1 MRLAGQPLFLLVLGV
16 TLLMACGDDGNPTSR
31 QTEPTSNPTQD
42 LATPTPS
49 ANASGVSF
57 ATPTPT
63 TIPIAPK
70 RASPTTLSGI
80 KDVDAFP
87 EVWSS
92 NGYDGQTFEF
102 KTNCFDEYEA
112 LDSCFLSEVSQVSV
126 VAPSGANFDLKK
138 DFNVNAYSGEVTRR
152 WVLYGPPGEGL
163 PLPGEYRFQ
172 YFKASELVLEQT
184 VAYQPEIIG
193 FQVGVAWN
201 REGDDLLVEWTPPA
215 EARPGMWYKVLV
227 FPTDGELISQVLILS

>member
-1 MRLAGQPLFLLVLGV
+1 MRLAAQPLFLLVLGV

-80 KDVDAFP
+80 KDVCQGRRDNVPAGR
-87 EVWSS
+87 S
-92 NGYDGQTFEF
+92 
-102 KTNCFDEYEA
+102 KTVP
-112 LDSCFLSEVSQVSV
+112 L
-126 VAPSGANFDLKK
+126 
-138 DFNVNAYSGEVTRR
+138 NAT
-152 WVLYGPPGEGL
+152 L
-163 PLPGEYRFQ
+163 
-172 YFKASELVLEQT
+172 
-184 VAYQPEIIG
+184 
-193 FQVGVAWN
+193 
-201 REGDDLLVEWTPPA
+201 
-215 EARPGMWYKVLV
+215 
-227 FPTDGELISQVLILS
+227 